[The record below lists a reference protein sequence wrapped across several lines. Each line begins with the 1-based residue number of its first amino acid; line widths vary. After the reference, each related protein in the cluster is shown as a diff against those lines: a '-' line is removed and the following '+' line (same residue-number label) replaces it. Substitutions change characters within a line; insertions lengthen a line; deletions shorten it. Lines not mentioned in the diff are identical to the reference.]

1 MKLIK
6 GMISLAILA
15 LSSSLMAD
23 DLFSQLGDVEDY
35 VMKHN
40 LCIDKVKVAGP
51 TSSSG
56 ARATY
61 NLCMADHYYIDAMP
75 FVYKLSRMQN

>member
-40 LCIDKVKVAGP
+40 LCIDKVKVADRK
-51 TSSSG
+51 S
-56 ARATY
+56 
-61 NLCMADHYYIDAMP
+61 
-75 FVYKLSRMQN
+75 VV